1 VIDVYFACVKC
12 EMWNAS
18 ALSHSV
24 LRSKSDDRHM
34 CAQEQG
40 QNNSITKDPVSKKSI
55 LLQEYC
61 LIIKD

>member
-1 VIDVYFACVKC
+1 VIDVYFACVNC

-34 CAQEQG
+34 CTQEQVVTHTARIIAL
-40 QNNSITKDPVSKKSI
+40 QKIQCLKRDKNII
-55 LLQEYC
+55 LL
-61 LIIKD
+61 